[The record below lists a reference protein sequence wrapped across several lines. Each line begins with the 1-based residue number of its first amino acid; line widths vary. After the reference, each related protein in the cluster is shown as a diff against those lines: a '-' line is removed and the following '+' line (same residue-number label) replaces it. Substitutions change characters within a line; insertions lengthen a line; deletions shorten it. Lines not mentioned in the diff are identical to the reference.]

1 MKNYYIDRYIMLYN
15 KGKLIQTEKA
25 DRWQTPDE
33 NSGIQ
38 FIASQNPRY
47 IENKN
52 GFSMY
57 ESFIMVTKNEGG
69 QYKRIIKEAT
79 PDGMISNV

>member
-1 MKNYYIDRYIMLYN
+1 MKNYYIDRYVMLYN

-38 FIASQNPRY
+38 FIASQEPAA

-57 ESFIMVTKNEGG
+57 ESFVMVIKNDGG
-69 QYKRIIKEAT
+69 HYKRIIKEAT

>member
-25 DRWQTPDE
+25 ERWQTPSE
-33 NSGIQ
+33 SAGIQ
-38 FIASQNPRY
+38 FIASQNPRV

-57 ESFIMVTKNEGG
+57 ESFVMVTKNEGG
-69 QYKRIIKEAT
+69 HYKRIVKEST
-79 PDGMISNV
+79 PQGMICNV

>member
-1 MKNYYIDRYIMLYN
+1 MKNYYIDRFIMLYD
-15 KGKLIQTEKA
+15 KGQLIQTQKA
-25 DRWQTPDE
+25 DRWQTPSE
-33 NSGIQ
+33 QAGRLFVANKEPQ
-38 FIASQNPRY
+38 A

-52 GFSMY
+52 GLSMY
-57 ESFIMVTKNEGG
+57 ESYVMVTKNEGG